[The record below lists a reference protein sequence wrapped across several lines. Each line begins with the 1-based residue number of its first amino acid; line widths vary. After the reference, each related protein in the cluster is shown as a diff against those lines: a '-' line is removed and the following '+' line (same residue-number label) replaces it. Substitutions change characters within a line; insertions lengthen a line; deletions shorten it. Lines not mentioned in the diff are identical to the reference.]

1 MWNLVCDSSHECHFL
16 SSRGV
21 CYSSLRRQCENRE
34 SHTRPLLLSPQ
45 FFQDD
50 RKECWVVGRSEAEAR
65 AVAAKRTGRP
75 EAELTLER
83 GEKPAGQ
90 IFGGCWN
97 RGGMGS
103 RAWRPQALGLQPRTS
118 LFCLQTLTS
127 WTLGSL
133 RLFSPFL
140 PWVGRER

>member
-1 MWNLVCDSSHECHFL
+1 MKT
-16 SSRGV
+16 
-21 CYSSLRRQCENRE
+21 E
-34 SHTRPLLLSPQ
+34 SHTHPLLVSPQ

-65 AVAAKRTGRP
+65 AVAAKQTGRP

-83 GEKPAGQ
+83 GEKLAGQ
-90 IFGGCWN
+90 IFEGCWN
-97 RGGMGS
+97 RGRRRAPVGGISS
-103 RAWRPQALGLQPRTS
+103 RAWRPQVLRLWPPPS

-127 WTLGSL
+127 WTLGFL

-140 PWVGRER
+140 PWVGPER